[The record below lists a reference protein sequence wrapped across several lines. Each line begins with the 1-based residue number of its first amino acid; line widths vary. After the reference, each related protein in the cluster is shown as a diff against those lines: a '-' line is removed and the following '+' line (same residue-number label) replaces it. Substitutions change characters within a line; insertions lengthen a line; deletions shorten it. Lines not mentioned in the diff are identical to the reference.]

1 MYLRINLSLLIYFA
15 DDLKKKNHETYKI
28 ECFTQRK
35 NEFLLLLLRK
45 KKKKMNSNKQYD
57 DLYIIMIDIDQIFIL
72 HSQLNEYVL
81 IAIKSCCE
89 FHVTVAD
96 RLMFIVMM

>member
-1 MYLRINLSLLIYFA
+1 MFYA
-15 DDLKKKNHETYKI
+15 KKEWIFVIIIKEK
-28 ECFTQRK
+28 E
-35 NEFLLLLLRK
+35 
-45 KKKKMNSNKQYD
+45 KKMNSNKQYD

-72 HSQLNEYVL
+72 HSQLNEYVS

>member
-1 MYLRINLSLLIYFA
+1 MFYA
-15 DDLKKKNHETYKI
+15 KKEWIFVIIIKEK
-28 ECFTQRK
+28 E
-35 NEFLLLLLRK
+35 
-45 KKKKMNSNKQYD
+45 KKMNSNKQYD
-57 DLYIIMIDIDQIFIL
+57 DLYIMMIDIDQIFIL
-72 HSQLNEYVL
+72 HSQLKMNEYVL

>member
-1 MYLRINLSLLIYFA
+1 
-15 DDLKKKNHETYKI
+15 
-28 ECFTQRK
+28 
-35 NEFLLLLLRK
+35 
-45 KKKKMNSNKQYD
+45 MNSNKQYD